1 MLKKEKKG
9 WYMYYDRTQKDEIA
23 IKQFA
28 SHAYS
33 NYQVIVHTPMSDLVT
48 QKPTRYNGKEKCQG
62 VGYWYGHRQL

>member
-48 QKPTRYNGKEKCQG
+48 QKPT
-62 VGYWYGHRQL
+62 

>member
-1 MLKKEKKG
+1 MLKKKRREGGIMIEHK
-9 WYMYYDRTQKDEIA
+9 KDEIA